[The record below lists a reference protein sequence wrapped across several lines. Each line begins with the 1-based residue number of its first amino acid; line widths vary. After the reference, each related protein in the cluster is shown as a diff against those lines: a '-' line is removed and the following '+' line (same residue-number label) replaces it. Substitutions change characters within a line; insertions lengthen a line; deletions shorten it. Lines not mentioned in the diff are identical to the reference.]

1 MATTARLS
9 AGYHCPDCR
18 VTVPAVSPAEAA
30 FFAPVHDQVMH
41 NGRVTALVG
50 VAA

>member
-1 MATTARLS
+1 MT
-9 AGYHCPDCR
+9 GYVCPPCGI
-18 VTVPAVSPAEAA
+18 AVSTVHPAEAA
-30 FFAPVHDQVMH
+30 LLADVHNQVMH